1 MADVKGLTE
10 KKQVVDLLDRIA
22 DGISR
27 QLTKSEKDLERFVRV
42 ISDAERDT
50 DDLHRDGKP
59 KATLLQLMGY
69 TLASCDDHPYLMTI
83 VGHTKYSPDY
93 VLSSGQK
100 VLAILDLK
108 APGVSLDDREGIGQ
122 VQSYC
127 ARGDR
132 TAPIGVLFNGKS
144 VRVFINPDYPSFTKY
159 KKRSVETDQKKQ
171 INFYETPVDA
181 ADDDSSTIAAVLLR
195 ISAASLSDDPAS
207 VARRMANAKIQTIE
221 KGMWAHEVSDRLR
234 AALSE
239 PSDEVI
245 RAIASVDSIWE
256 GMEKKPEPA
265 DAVIAWHRRKE
276 TLLTVASVK
285 ATAKQSINGLLRQ
298 KITEACAAR
307 GWAYVQSCQI
317 KGLRHRT
324 NGGNGYH
331 LVPQGEG
338 VPTDLHV
345 AGVATGDAELIISQ
359 LEHIIKQ

>member
-1 MADVKGLTE
+1 M
-10 KKQVVDLLDRIA
+10 R
-22 DGISR
+22 
-27 QLTKSEKDLERFVRV
+27 
-42 ISDAERDT
+42 AET
-50 DDLHRDGKP
+50 
-59 KATLLQLMGY
+59 
-69 TLASCDDHPYLMTI
+69 
-83 VGHTKYSPDY
+83 
-93 VLSSGQK
+93 GQ
-100 VLAILDLK
+100 
-108 APGVSLDDREGIGQ
+108 P
-122 VQSYC
+122 
-127 ARGDR
+127 
-132 TAPIGVLFNGKS
+132 PFGVLFNGKS

-276 TLLTVASVK
+276 TLLPDMTSLNRVCPSRFTFRRGRWNKHSPAHGRRASASKSSLESVPW
-285 ATAKQSINGLLRQ
+285 TASTG
-298 KITEACAAR
+298 
-307 GWAYVQSCQI
+307 
-317 KGLRHRT
+317 
-324 NGGNGYH
+324 
-331 LVPQGEG
+331 
-338 VPTDLHV
+338 
-345 AGVATGDAELIISQ
+345 ATGRPPSDDRNKRSRRSCPHYRELITPPNSI
-359 LEHIIKQ
+359 